1 MIELLI
7 LALFIWLS
15 IKAIGIALKLTW
27 GAAKILAAI
36 VFVIALPVLVLCLL
50 FASGIVLLVPVA
62 LIAVVLAILKSC
74 S

>member
-1 MIELLI
+1 MIEILI

-27 GAAKILAAI
+27 GAAKILASI
-36 VFVIALPVLVLCLL
+36 VFVITLPVLVLCLL
-50 FASGIVLLVPVA
+50 FASGIVLLLPVA
-62 LIAVVLAILKSC
+62 LIAIVLAILKSC